1 MSDEPI
7 VLQTDINILKDV
19 LTLIDSETSDHYF
32 ANKSQFTL
40 YTSYNLLKTGLLA
53 DRDFTFTIFWRES
66 VQFSIEI
73 DGVS

>member
-1 MSDEPI
+1 MSDKPI
-7 VLQTDINILKDV
+7 VLQTDINTLKDF

-32 ANKSQFTL
+32 ANKLQFTL

-66 VQFSIEI
+66 VQFSTEI

>member
-1 MSDEPI
+1 

-32 ANKSQFTL
+32 ANKLQFTL

-53 DRDFTFTIFWRES
+53 DRDFTFTIFWREL